1 MNALILL
8 IAQLSI
14 SIEAPNVVVSWPATN
29 WTWSLQSSVGG
40 GAWETV
46 TTAPE
51 TNGNQLAVRLP
62 ATDSVR
68 FFRLVEATNTVFVS
82 NGETN
87 DFQVR
92 VGQNQSPAQVW
103 LVALTEP
110 LPDNPTFM
118 VRSGQARLFPPRYT
132 DEGILRESESRGEY
146 DWILQ
151 GYRVL
156 VKIQDPIT
164 TPLLIRVIG
173 GNYLAYARFVNP

>member
-1 MNALILL
+1 MLL
-8 IAQLSI
+8 LLLAQLSL
-14 SIEAPNVVVSWPATN
+14 SLEAPNVVVSWPATN
-29 WTWSLQSSVGG
+29 WVWSLQSSSGG
-40 GAWETV
+40 TWETV

-51 TNGNQLAVRLP
+51 TNGNQFVVRILA
-62 ATDSVR
+62 TSSMQI
-68 FFRLVEATNTVFVS
+68 FRLVEATNTVFVR

-92 VGQNQSPAQVW
+92 VGQNQFPTRVL

-132 DEGILRESESRGEY
+132 DTGILRESESRGEY

-156 VKIQDPIT
+156 VEIQDPIT

-173 GNYLAYARFVNP
+173 ANYLAYAQFTNP

>member
-1 MNALILL
+1 MLLL

-14 SIEAPNVVVSWPATN
+14 SFEAPNVVVSWPATN
-29 WTWSLQSSVGG
+29 WTWSLQSSSG

-51 TNGNQLAVRLP
+51 TNGNQLAVRIP

-68 FFRLVEATNTVFVS
+68 FFRLVEATNTVFVR

-146 DWILQ
+146 DWALQ

-164 TPLLIRVIG
+164 TPLVIRVIG
-173 GNYLAYARFVNP
+173 GTQQNPYVAFGRFVNP